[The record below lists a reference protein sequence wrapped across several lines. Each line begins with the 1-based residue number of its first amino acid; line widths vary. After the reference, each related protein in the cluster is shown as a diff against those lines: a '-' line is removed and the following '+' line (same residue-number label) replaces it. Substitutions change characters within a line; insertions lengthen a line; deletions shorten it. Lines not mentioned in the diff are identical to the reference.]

1 MPLLV
6 RGPHSAVVFSD
17 MTKATLFA
25 IAYIGGACASA
36 PQSEPAVASLIDAE
50 REFAANGSR
59 LTVND
64 AFLSVLAEDAVLFR
78 PTPVNGRASLAER
91 PMRDSLLLLW
101 QPMHAETSS
110 DGTLGVTTGPS
121 EYGERPSARAGT
133 GHFLSVWRRS
143 GTTWRLAID
152 GGIDSPLKTSVAG
165 AIRVLT
171 TRNGTRAYPDD
182 GSLAEV
188 ENQLIADYKNRFED
202 MADED
207 ARVYRNGTLPTTTK
221 REAAA
226 LVARDSVVRYAP
238 SDIII
243 AGSNDLAYVYGTIN
257 PGTANAG
264 GYIRIYRRGPRRAWK
279 IAYDWRS

>member
-1 MPLLV
+1 MPKACL
-6 RGPHSAVVFSD
+6 SAIV
-17 MTKATLFA
+17 L
-25 IAYIGGACASA
+25 IAGACASA

-59 LTVND
+59 LTVNA
-64 AFLSVLAEDAVLFR
+64 AFLGVLADDAVLFR
-78 PTPVNGRASLAER
+78 PTPVNGRASLAQR

-101 QPMHAETSS
+101 QPMHGETSS
-110 DGTLGVTTGPS
+110 DGTIGVTTGPS

-133 GHFLSVWRRS
+133 GHFLSVWRRT
-143 GTTWRLAID
+143 GTSWRLAID
-152 GGIDSPLKTSVAG
+152 AGIDSPLKTSVAG

-171 TRNGTRAYPDD
+171 TRSGTRTYPDD
-182 GSLAEV
+182 GGLADV
-188 ENQLIADYKNRFED
+188 ENQLIADYKNRFEEL
-202 MADED
+202 AEED
-207 ARVYRNGTLPTTTK
+207 ARVYRDGAVPTTTK

-226 LVARDSVVRYAP
+226 LVARDSVIRYAP
-238 SDIII
+238 ANIII

>member
-1 MPLLV
+1 
-6 RGPHSAVVFSD
+6 
-17 MTKATLFA
+17 MTKASLFA
-25 IAYIGGACASA
+25 IALITGACASA

-59 LTVND
+59 LTVNA
-64 AFLSVLAEDAVLFR
+64 AFLGVLADDAVLFR

-91 PMRDSLLLLW
+91 PMREELLLVW
-101 QPMHAETSS
+101 QPMHGETSS

-133 GHFLSVWRRS
+133 GHFLSVWRRQ
-143 GTTWRLAID
+143 GPTWRLAID
-152 GGIDSPLKTSVAG
+152 AGIDSPLKTSVAG

-171 TRNGTRAYPDD
+171 TRSGTRTYPDD
-182 GSLAEV
+182 GGLATV
-188 ENQLIADYKNRFED
+188 ENDLIADYKNRFEEL
-202 MADED
+202 ADED
-207 ARVYRNGTLPTTTK
+207 ARVYRNGVLPTTTK
-221 REAAA
+221 REAVA
-226 LVARDSVVRYAP
+226 LVARDSIVRYVP
-238 SDIII
+238 SGVIV

-257 PGTANAG
+257 PRTAQAG